1 MPLLGALG
9 ALNSIFIEHKRAG
22 VATLWSQPM
31 RGKYQNGS
39 GPMRL
44 LHSAWQE
51 LLVVRGGK
59 TDWRYLALGNWEPKF
74 TDWNIPGE
82 YSFTIKA
89 RYSPRRGLCVPWKD
103 HLFRVG
109 ETDLDGLGP
118 VWQYRL
124 GEEWQ
129 DWRRGGWRSSPLRS
143 PQHQPELWWKYLRN
157 YHENILFT
165 SCSRLRSWPPNLT
178 RSNFRW
184 VAASGIQWAAVSTN
198 LSPTKENFRIM
209 NCRILLFYFI
219 TII

>member
-1 MPLLGALG
+1 
-9 ALNSIFIEHKRAG
+9 
-22 VATLWSQPM
+22 
-31 RGKYQNGS
+31 
-39 GPMRL
+39 MRL

-59 TDWRYLALGNWEPKF
+59 TDWRYLALGNWETKS
-74 TDWNIPGE
+74 
-82 YSFTIKA
+82 YRLKHSFAIK
-89 RYSPRRGLCVPWKD
+89 GLCMPWKD

-118 VWQYRL
+118 VWRCRL

-143 PQHQPELWWKYLRN
+143 SQHQPELWWKYLRN

-178 RSNFRW
+178 RSNFRG

-198 LSPTKENFRIM
+198 LSPTKKNLRIM
-209 NCRILLFYFI
+209 ICRIMILQRRILESWTVGSYCI
-219 TII
+219 TL